1 MGELD
6 PRATLADG
14 AVRCG
19 VCMGSGHLREGE
31 TEALCRLEEV
41 EVSLQGVK
49 GGWLAGRVEV
59 EDTVEVT
66 ADSA

>member
-1 MGELD
+1 
-6 PRATLADG
+6 
-14 AVRCG
+14 
-19 VCMGSGHLREGE
+19 MGSGHLREGE
-31 TEALCRLEEV
+31 TVALCRLEEV
-41 EVSLQGVK
+41 EASLQGVK